1 MKSVKQKQLERTNM
15 LVMDNQNNGKMTT
28 VNLINNTSE
37 NYINHKVRKGTE
49 LEQLKIQKKS
59 TQHFQ
64 GVLKKKYRV

>member
-1 MKSVKQKQLERTNM
+1 
-15 LVMDNQNNGKMTT
+15 MDNQNNGKMTTGWYKST